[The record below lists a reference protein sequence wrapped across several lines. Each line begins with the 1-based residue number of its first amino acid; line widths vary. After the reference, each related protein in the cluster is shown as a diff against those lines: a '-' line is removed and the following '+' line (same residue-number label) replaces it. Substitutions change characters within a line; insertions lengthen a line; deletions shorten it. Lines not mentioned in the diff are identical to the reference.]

1 MMSEMRVIGD
11 TLPRKERAILW
22 RKTLKNNIAKKRG
35 RTLTIMAIPT
45 GDESVKS
52 LSLPMLWV
60 YVGLAV
66 IIGICILLT
75 SSYLGMTASVARSYM
90 EHMNK
95 DSYIEHLSRENA
107 VLSSLNRENEKKL
120 QEIRGKLVQLETD
133 LAFLDSLSGDIAEIV
148 KGKKSST
155 ASASIPSRGDYER
168 GTLSGRQMEPA
179 EIISLVNS
187 SNQDSP
193 LLERATMFSE
203 TTDWLHELQQ
213 SADRMET
220 QLNSLKKSA
229 ISYRDRLEHTPR
241 GMPTRGRV
249 TSRYGSRRH
258 PITGRTQMHEG
269 IDLAAP
275 TGTPIVATADGVVLF
290 SGSRAGYGRTVI
302 INHGYGFQTLY
313 GHASKI
319 VVRVGQRVKRG
330 QVIAYVGSS
339 GVSTGS
345 HCHYEVRVSGKPVNP
360 WSYMN

>member
-1 MMSEMRVIGD
+1 MSEAKVISD
-11 TLPRKERAILW
+11 SLPWKERAILW

-52 LSLPMLWV
+52 LSLPLLWV
-60 YVGLAV
+60 YVGVAV
-66 IIGICILLT
+66 IIGICMLLT
-75 SSYLGMTASVARSYM
+75 SSYLSMTTSVARSYM
-90 EHMNK
+90 EHVSK
-95 DSYIEHLSRENA
+95 DSYIEQLSKENA
-107 VLSSLNRENEKKL
+107 VLSNINRENEKKL
-120 QEIRGKLVQLETD
+120 HEIKDKLVRLETD
-133 LAFLDSLSGDIAEIV
+133 LTYLDSLSGEITEIV
-148 KGKKSST
+148 KGTKPST

-168 GTLSGRQMEPA
+168 GTLPGRQTEPS

-187 SNQDSP
+187 SNQNSS
-193 LLERATMFSE
+193 LVERATMFSE
-203 TTDWLHELQQ
+203 TTDWLNELQK
-213 SADRMET
+213 SADKMDT

-258 PITGRTQMHEG
+258 PVTGRTQMHEG

-313 GHASKI
+313 GHTSKI

-345 HCHYEVRVSGKPVNP
+345 HLHYEVRVSGKPKNP

>member
-1 MMSEMRVIGD
+1 
-11 TLPRKERAILW
+11 LW
-22 RKTLKNNIAKKRG
+22 RKALKSSIAKKRG

-52 LSLPMLWV
+52 LTVPLLLV
-60 YVGLAV
+60 YVGFAV
-66 IIGICILLT
+66 IASIVVLLT
-75 SSYLGMTASVARSYM
+75 SSYLGMTARVARSHI
-90 EHMNK
+90 EHVTK
-95 DSYIEHLSRENA
+95 DSYIEQLSKENA
-107 VLSSLNRENEKKL
+107 VLGNLNRENEKKL
-120 QEIRGKLVQLETD
+120 YEIKDKLVQLEKD
-133 LAFLDSLSGDIAEIV
+133 LAYLDSLSGEITEIV
-148 KGKKSST
+148 KGTRPST
-155 ASASIPSRGDYER
+155 VSASIPSRGEYER
-168 GTLSGRQMEPA
+168 GSLPGRQTEPS
-179 EIISLVNS
+179 EIISLVNNL
-187 SNQDSP
+187 NQDSP

-203 TTDWLHELQQ
+203 TTDWLDELQQ
-213 SADRMET
+213 SAGKMEI

-229 ISYRDRLEHTPR
+229 TSYRDRLSHTPR
-241 GMPTRGRV
+241 GMPTRGRL

-258 PITGRTQMHEG
+258 PVSGRIQMHEG
-269 IDLAAP
+269 VDLAAP

-319 VVRVGQRVKRG
+319 VVRVNQRVKRG

-345 HCHYEVRVSGKPVNP
+345 HLHYEVRVSGKPVNP

>member
-269 IDLAAP
+269 
-275 TGTPIVATADGVVLF
+275 
-290 SGSRAGYGRTVI
+290 
-302 INHGYGFQTLY
+302 
-313 GHASKI
+313 
-319 VVRVGQRVKRG
+319 
-330 QVIAYVGSS
+330 
-339 GVSTGS
+339 
-345 HCHYEVRVSGKPVNP
+345 
-360 WSYMN
+360 